1 MIKSIDYSEL
11 EKAFS
16 TLRIKMTV
24 SDFTNFSMQKDFSA
38 EQICS
43 VIETFSL
50 LAKRKEQASINF
62 LLKCSR
68 LPLKNP
74 KTFDNFRF
82 EDIKG
87 RDSERLKSL
96 STLAA
101 LHSHKNLAFI
111 GPAGTGKTH
120 LAMAFAYECCCK
132 MLKAYFIKMTELN
145 ELFTEARKLDR
156 VGKVMTSLV
165 QPSCLVIDEVGHCVF
180 DAENTRLFFDLVD
193 RRYNKEGSYNMIFT
207 SNKQPSAWRQ
217 NFTEED
223 SLLCALD
230 RIFDDALI
238 FNFNGETH
246 RGLKKEVIS
255 LTTKR
260 AKTVA
265 LTEQSENNQ

>member
-1 MIKSIDYSEL
+1 MKFKYGFFL
-11 EKAFS
+11 GMKC
-16 TLRIKMTV
+16 RG
-24 SDFTNFSMQKDFSA
+24 
-38 EQICS
+38 
-43 VIETFSL
+43 VI
-50 LAKRKEQASINF
+50 
-62 LLKCSR
+62 
-68 LPLKNP
+68 
-74 KTFDNFRF
+74 
-82 EDIKG
+82 
-87 RDSERLKSL
+87 
-96 STLAA
+96 
-101 LHSHKNLAFI
+101 
-111 GPAGTGKTH
+111 GKTH

-165 QPSCLVIDEVGHCVF
+165 QSSCLVIDEVGHCVF

>member
-11 EKAFS
+11 EKASS

-24 SDFTNFSMQKDFSA
+24 NDFTNFAMQKDFSA
-38 EQICS
+38 EQISS
-43 VIETFSL
+43 VIETFSM

-165 QPSCLVIDEVGHCVF
+165 QPS
-180 DAENTRLFFDLVD
+180 
-193 RRYNKEGSYNMIFT
+193 
-207 SNKQPSAWRQ
+207 AWRQ
-217 NFTEED
+217 NFTEEN

-260 AKTVA
+260 AKAVA
-265 LTEQSENNQ
+265 LTEQPENNQ

>member
-1 MIKSIDYSEL
+1 
-11 EKAFS
+11 
-16 TLRIKMTV
+16 
-24 SDFTNFSMQKDFSA
+24 MQKDFSA

-165 QPSCLVIDEVGHCVF
+165 QPS
-180 DAENTRLFFDLVD
+180 
-193 RRYNKEGSYNMIFT
+193 
-207 SNKQPSAWRQ
+207 AWRQ

>member
-24 SDFTNFSMQKDFSA
+24 SDFTNFAMQKDFSA

-165 QPSCLVIDEVGHCVF
+165 QPS
-180 DAENTRLFFDLVD
+180 
-193 RRYNKEGSYNMIFT
+193 
-207 SNKQPSAWRQ
+207 AWRQ

>member
-1 MIKSIDYSEL
+1 MLLTALTSAGRPSMIKSIDYSEL
-11 EKAFS
+11 EKTFS

-24 SDFTNFSMQKDFSA
+24 SDFTNFAMQKDFSA

-120 LAMAFAYECCCK
+120 LAMA
-132 MLKAYFIKMTELN
+132 
-145 ELFTEARKLDR
+145 
-156 VGKVMTSLV
+156 SLCV
-165 QPSCLVIDEVGHCVF
+165 KTVI
-180 DAENTRLFFDLVD
+180 
-193 RRYNKEGSYNMIFT
+193 YNK
-207 SNKQPSAWRQ
+207 
-217 NFTEED
+217 
-223 SLLCALD
+223 
-230 RIFDDALI
+230 
-238 FNFNGETH
+238 
-246 RGLKKEVIS
+246 RG
-255 LTTKR
+255 
-260 AKTVA
+260 VA
-265 LTEQSENNQ
+265 GCPR

>member
-24 SDFTNFSMQKDFSA
+24 SDFTNFAMQKDFSA

-180 DAENTRLFFDLVD
+180 DAENTRLFFDLAKVNLSELE
-193 RRYNKEGSYNMIFT
+193 RRTG
-207 SNKQPSAWRQ
+207 
-217 NFTEED
+217 
-223 SLLCALD
+223 
-230 RIFDDALI
+230 
-238 FNFNGETH
+238 
-246 RGLKKEVIS
+246 IS
-255 LTTKR
+255 R
-260 AKTVA
+260 AK
-265 LTEQSENNQ
+265 LRRLKLLESGGNRHLESGRINQF

>member
-24 SDFTNFSMQKDFSA
+24 SDFTNFAMQKDFSA

-50 LAKRKEQASINF
+50 LAKRKKQASINF

-156 VGKVMTSLV
+156 VGKVMTSL
-165 QPSCLVIDEVGHCVF
+165 
-180 DAENTRLFFDLVD
+180 
-193 RRYNKEGSYNMIFT
+193 
-207 SNKQPSAWRQ
+207 
-217 NFTEED
+217 
-223 SLLCALD
+223 
-230 RIFDDALI
+230 
-238 FNFNGETH
+238 
-246 RGLKKEVIS
+246 
-255 LTTKR
+255 
-260 AKTVA
+260 
-265 LTEQSENNQ
+265 